1 MSKAKLLGAGLI
13 GMLPLAMPAQMT
25 VTEGPYIDAGTG
37 ANFSRDQRVYNSS
50 GQQVGELEYDG
61 GIPGTLA
68 AGYALANGWR
78 GDVEFG
84 FRRNDVGDGA
94 SVASNGS
101 VDVGTMMAMLWFDW
115 PVPWAVRPYAGAG
128 AGQAELDLSGA
139 GGSGSG
145 SDSDTVFAWQ
155 LSTGLLAQLS
165 PRFALTLGYRLLTT
179 EEARFT
185 GSGLRSEYQSDS
197 AMLGLRYYF
206 KPAKRIR
213 MADAAA
219 ATAAGAGAGAAGA
232 TGAAV
237 PAEVA
242 AFEVVLRPVNFKFDQ
257 DELTEPAQQTLDEMA
272 ARLAQAPD
280 MKVTVDGHTD
290 FIGSSEYNMA
300 LGERRANVVRDYL
313 AAKGVNAAVVDI
325 RSFGETQPTD
335 NNQTSEGRA
344 VNRRAELTTAEA
356 PPQNVR
362 VRVEPPTE
370 ASKEAA
376 QGPEDPLTKREQAGE
391 PTPESATEP
400 EAAPAEGQ

>member
-1 MSKAKLLGAGLI
+1 VADVGATMSKAKLLGAGLI
-13 GMLPLAMPAQMT
+13 GMLPLAVPAQV

-94 SVASNGS
+94 SVASSGS

-139 GGSGSG
+139 GTGTSG
-145 SDSDTVFAWQ
+145 SDTVFAWQ

-165 PRFALTLGYRLLTT
+165 PKFALTLGYRLLTT

-206 KPAKRIR
+206 KPVKRIR
-213 MADAAA
+213 MAGADADAAGAAA
-219 ATAAGAGAGAAGA
+219 AAGQ
-232 TGAAV
+232 
-237 PAEVA
+237 AEVA
-242 AFEVVLRPVNFKFDQ
+242 AFEVVLRPVNFKFDR
-257 DELTEPAQQTLDEMA
+257 DELTEPAQQTLDEIA
-272 ARLAQAPD
+272 ARLAKAPD

-313 AAKGVNAAVVDI
+313 AAKGINAAVVDV
-325 RSFGETQPTD
+325 RSFGETRPAED
-335 NNQTSEGRA
+335 NQSAEGRA
-344 VNRRAELTTAEA
+344 VNRRAEITTAEA

-362 VRVEPPTE
+362 VRVEPPTA

-376 QGPEDPLTKREQAGE
+376 QGPEDPLTRREQSGE
-391 PTPESATEP
+391 STPES
-400 EAAPAEGQ
+400 EAEPAEGQ